1 MPKIK
6 DSLTKEEQFC
16 LDAFIINRNADMAYL
31 LSRPKPSN
39 AKPDILHRMAMR
51 WLRSKPVKE
60 YIERQSLAFFTADK
74 TSKLV
79 GKFRSKDSVLSA
91 LEAELPVLRG
101 KDRLDALMKIADLQQ
116 MKREETQPNE
126 ERVHFYL
133 PMPMCEECPNRINLW
148 NGSRNKET

>member
-1 MPKIK
+1 MTEIEK
-6 DSLTKEEQFC
+6 FC
-16 LDAFIINRNADMAYL
+16 LDAYIVNRNADTAYL
-31 LSRPKPSN
+31 LSRPTPSK
-39 AKPDILHRMAMR
+39 AKPDILHKMAMR

-60 YIERQSLAFFTADK
+60 YIDKQSMAFFTQDK

-79 GKFRSKDSVLSA
+79 GKFRDKDAVLSA

-116 MKREETQPNE
+116 MKREETQPE
-126 ERVHFYL
+126 DERVHFYL

-148 NGSRNKET
+148 NGSRNKETQDKAL